1 MMVEYNLTTHITYFL
16 DGHLVFL
23 LLEFLSVKEIYNE
36 KESLQGKMDL
46 LSDANMVDC
55 AMGV

>member
-1 MMVEYNLTTHITYFL
+1 MMVEYKLTTHVTHFL

-36 KESLQGKMDL
+36 KEFLQGKMDL
-46 LSDANMVDC
+46 LSDANMV
-55 AMGV
+55 AFAVGM